1 MKRLFACIVLF
12 CLLCSCARIPAKLP
26 EQTSDSTAE
35 TSAVYTPK
43 PDEIRAV
50 WISCYELPDSTQ
62 GEETFRER
70 AEEMFNNVADMKLN
84 TVFVHVRAFAD
95 AVYPSKIF
103 PWSKY
108 SCKGSDPGFDPLKVM
123 VECAHRAGLKIHAWI
138 NPFRVSSSDN
148 IDSLPQGSPA
158 KKLIGT
164 DSVIQLKNGI
174 YFAPASTDV
183 HALIYDGVRE
193 ILDGYEVDGIHIDDY
208 FYPTRDESIDR
219 AEYEAYVSGGGDKGL
234 NEWRRD
240 SVSAFAAGLY
250 SLVKSYGRDKI
261 FSISPAGNIDGNENA
276 LFADVE
282 LWLSTPGYADY
293 IIPQVYFGFEN
304 QSLPFEKTAKRWAS
318 VSDGRVGIIW
328 GLAAYKCGTQDK
340 NARSGS
346 SEWAENSDIIARQL
360 SFVRPLNA
368 YCGFALFSYSYMFGK
383 INENAKKEMQNLE
396 NML

>member
-1 MKRLFACIVLF
+1 
-12 CLLCSCARIPAKLP
+12 
-26 EQTSDSTAE
+26 
-35 TSAVYTPK
+35 
-43 PDEIRAV
+43 
-50 WISCYELPDSTQ
+50 
-62 GEETFRER
+62 
-70 AEEMFNNVADMKLN
+70 
-84 TVFVHVRAFAD
+84 
-95 AVYPSKIF
+95 
-103 PWSKY
+103 
-108 SCKGSDPGFDPLKVM
+108 M
-123 VECAHRAGLKIHAWI
+123 VECAHKSGLKIHAWI

-174 YFAPASTDV
+174 YFDPASTDV

-250 SLVKSYGRDKI
+250 SLVKSYGSDKI
-261 FSISPAGNIDGNENA
+261 FSISPAGNIDGNENT

-340 NARSGS
+340 NAWSGS